1 MSSPYT
7 ESFGSNNL
15 LKTAVAHCGVGDDV
29 TQPFRDRFLR
39 GVARLAKK
47 RLVKGIESDS
57 LAVFVLRPPDR
68 EDPDLPNGRLD
79 RMIDNGRTPAEG
91 RLWLVGP
98 PVNVGKS
105 WPIHHLDENGVFD
118 FVIDTAGLGSEP
130 AVLYDP
136 KLQPAELRYYPN
148 GLSQA
153 ETCEVAA
160 IEIRQV
166 DLNAVLGVIDQVHK
180 KILAA
185 PGAPESLGKLW
196 SDPDKFQPV
205 ERAELTVQ
213 AHLKT
218 ALSVPF
224 PDFSVR
230 TEQIDIP
237 GRLDIE
243 VVGPDMLHGQR
254 LISYVVLEL
263 KILRSYR
270 SGARATAVSPGEIVT
285 WISEGVDQAYS
296 YRVARGSLESA
307 LCCFDMRKTFSGR
320 ACFDHVADKAAHL
333 DVRLE
338 VWHLFAN
345 LKAYREHQVAE
356 ALRRD

>member
-1 MSSPYT
+1 MA
-7 ESFGSNNL
+7 EL
-15 LKTAVAHCGVGDDV
+15 
-29 TQPFRDRFLR
+29 
-39 GVARLAKK
+39 
-47 RLVKGIESDS
+47 
-57 LAVFVLRPPDR
+57 PD
-68 EDPDLPNGRLD
+68 GRLD

-98 PVNVGKS
+98 PVNVGRS
-105 WPIHHLDENGVFD
+105 WSIIDLDENAVFD

-136 KLQPAELRYYPN
+136 KLEPAELRYYPE
-148 GLSQA
+148 GLLQA
-153 ETCEVAA
+153 ENCEVVAV
-160 IEIRQV
+160 EIRQV
-166 DLNAVLGVIDQVHK
+166 DLNAVLGVVDQVHK

-185 PGAPESLGKLW
+185 PGAPESLGGLW
-196 SDPDKFQPV
+196 SNPDRFQPV

-224 PDFSVR
+224 PDCSVR

-243 VVGPDMLHGQR
+243 IVGPDLLNEHR
-254 LISYVVLEL
+254 IISYVVLEL

-270 SGARATAVSPGEIVT
+270 SGDRVTAVSPSEIVT
-285 WISEGVDQAYS
+285 WVGDGVDQAYS
-296 YRVARGSLESA
+296 YRLARGSLESA

-320 ACFDHVADKAAHL
+320 TCFDHVADKAASL

-338 VWHLFAN
+338 VWHLFAST
-345 LKAYREHQVAE
+345 KAYREHQVSE
-356 ALRRD
+356 ALRRT